1 MTSNPFQRN
10 EDTVLTWYVLPISSV
25 LSGAVCGV
33 FFVLCCLSVCWVAH
47 LCWTLHLV
55 SCAVCILAYSH
66 TCILDRGGLPVFVET
81 RPSLKSHLGAY
92 FLPGSRICR
101 AYQIVWLSRLE
112 VKSVINFIYYLLI
125 TACCRTSSSAWNGG
139 QVCQIAEDCRR
150 RTSPEGR
157 SCKLQGK
164 APITGPYTPKWRPND
179 QEERAHCWVGC
190 RVTDKEDGS
199 CH

>member
-1 MTSNPFQRN
+1 MKTLCLDLICITYFLCFVRLYIWRIFC
-10 EDTVLTWYVLPISSV
+10 V
-25 LSGAVCGV
+25 
-33 FFVLCCLSVCWVAH
+33 VLC
-47 LCWTLHLV
+47 LCVLGCASLLDSSRGVLCGLHTR
-55 SCAVCILAYSH
+55 ILAYLH
-66 TCILDRGGLPVFVET
+66 T
-81 RPSLKSHLGAY
+81 RPWWVASLRWNTPLLEKSSWGIFFARLKN
-92 FLPGSRICR
+92 LPGIPNCLMFRIRDWRVCDSDLID
-101 AYQIVWLSRLE
+101 YQ
-112 VKSVINFIYYLLI
+112 LI
-125 TACCRTSSSAWNGG
+125 TACCRTSLSAWNGG

-190 RVTDKEDGS
+190 RVTDKEFGS